1 MISSY
6 TPEGKPFSTKKI
18 CIAGMLG
25 ASAVLLSGFSFPV
38 GLTRCFP
45 FQHTVNALA
54 GALLGPW
61 WAAGIACIAAL
72 LRNLLGT
79 GTLFAF
85 PGSIPGALIAGF
97 AFRLFKSPAAAL
109 GEPLGTTLVG
119 APLAALVL
127 GPAMER
133 SAGLLSLSG
142 AFLLS
147 SLPGSLIATA
157 LLAGL
162 EKTPLLASLRKDRS

>member
-6 TPEGKPFSTKKI
+6 FPEGRPFSTKKV
-18 CIAGMLG
+18 CMAGML
-25 ASAVLLSGFSFPV
+25 AAAAVLLSGFSFPV
-38 GLTRCFP
+38 GPTRCFP

-61 WAAGIACIAAL
+61 WAAGIGFAASVV
-72 LRNLLGT
+72 RNLLGT

-85 PGSIPGALIAGF
+85 PGSIPGALAAGF
-97 AFRLFKSPAAAL
+97 AFRLFRRPAAAL
-109 GEPLGTTLVG
+109 GEPLGTTLAG

-127 GPAMER
+127 GPAMGK
-133 SAGLLSLSG
+133 SAGLLTLSG

-147 SLPGSLIATA
+147 SLPGALIAMA

-162 EKTPLLASLRKDRS
+162 EKTPLFASLRKDRS

>member
-6 TPEGKPFSTKKI
+6 TPEMEILFDEKI

-61 WAAGIACIAAL
+61 WAAGIAFIAAS

>member
-6 TPEGKPFSTKKI
+6 FPEGRCFSTKKI
-18 CIAGMLG
+18 CIAGML
-25 ASAVLLSGFSFPV
+25 AAAAVLLSGFSFPV
-38 GLTRCFP
+38 GPTRCFP

-61 WAAGIACIAAL
+61 WAAGIAFVAAL

-85 PGSIPGALIAGF
+85 PGSIPGAVAAGF
-97 AFRLFKSPAAAL
+97 AFRLFKRPAAAL
-109 GEPLGTTLVG
+109 GEPLGTTLAG

-127 GPAMER
+127 GPAMGR
-133 SAGLLSLSG
+133 SVGFLSLSG

-147 SLPGSLIATA
+147 SLPGALIAMF

-162 EKTPLLASLRKDRS
+162 EKTPFLASLRKDRS